1 MSTLTEIADGQAVLD
16 EIAAQRRKDVDALL
30 KGSRARDRPPA
41 SPPEDRP
48 RLRSLSLGELLE
60 LELPP
65 REDVLAPWLPTQ
77 GLVMVYAPRGI
88 GKTWVG
94 LGVAYAVAS
103 GGDFLRW
110 SAPVARGVIYIDGE
124 MPAVVMQQRLAAVAN
139 SADAEPTAPLLI
151 VTPDVQSI
159 GMPDLATEAGQA
171 LIDEHVTDD
180 IGLIVVDNLSS
191 LARSGRENEA
201 ESWQLIQT
209 WALRHRAA
217 GRSVLFVHHAGKGG
231 AQRGTS
237 RREDVLDTVIALR
250 RPADYNPES
259 GAVFEVHFEKAR
271 GIHGSDVAPFEA
283 RLATDSEGKH
293 TWTTRTV
300 EDSTR
305 ERVAALIEDGLTQQD
320 IAAELGLAKS
330 TVSHHAKALREAGRT
345 P

>member
-1 MSTLTEIADGQAVLD
+1 MTAATLEAKADFLVETIARGRPQA
-16 EIAAQRRKDVDALL
+16 
-30 KGSRARDRPPA
+30 
-41 SPPEDRP
+41 P
-48 RLRSLSLGELLE
+48 RLRALSLGELLA

-77 GLVMVYAPRGI
+77 GLAMVYAPRGI

-103 GGDFLRW
+103 GGKFLSW
-110 SAPVARGVIYIDGE
+110 SAPAARGVIYIDGE

-151 VTPDVQSI
+151 LTPDVQLI
-159 GMPDLATEAGQA
+159 GMPDLATDAGQL

-180 IGLIVVDNLSS
+180 ISLLVVDNLSS
-191 LARSGRENEA
+191 LIRTGRENEA
-201 ESWQLIQT
+201 ESWQSVQT

-250 RPADYNPES
+250 RPADYKAES
-259 GAVFEVHFEKAR
+259 GAMFEVHFEKAR
-271 GIHGSDVAPFEA
+271 GIHGDDVVPFEA
-283 RLATDSEGKH
+283 RLTTDAEGRQL
-293 TWTTRTV
+293 WTMRTL
-300 EDSTR
+300 EETTR
-305 ERVAALIEDGLTQQD
+305 ERVAALLADGLTQQD
-320 IAAELGLAKS
+320 IAAELGIAKS
-330 TVSHHAKALREAGRT
+330 TASHHVKILRESGRVS
-345 P
+345 

>member
-1 MSTLTEIADGQAVLD
+1 MTSPTIEDRADEL
-16 EIAAQRRKDVDALL
+16 LL
-30 KGSRARDRPPA
+30 KGARARSPA
-41 SPPEDRP
+41 QAPADRP
-48 RLRSLSLGELLE
+48 RLIALCLADLLK

-77 GLVMVYAPRGI
+77 GLAMVYAPRGI

-94 LGVAYAVAS
+94 LGIAYAVAS
-103 GGDFLRW
+103 GGRFLSW
-110 SAPVARGVIYIDGE
+110 SAPAARGVVYVDGE
-124 MPAVVMQQRLAAVAN
+124 MPIVAMQQRLAAVAN
-139 SADAEPTAPLLI
+139 SADMEPTAPLI
-151 VTPDVQSI
+151 VITPDVQTS
-159 GMPDLATEAGQA
+159 GMPDISTEAGQA

-180 IGLIVVDNLSS
+180 VGLIVVDNLSS
-191 LARSGRENEA
+191 LARTGRENEA
-201 ESWQLIQT
+201 ESWQVVQT

-217 GRSVLFVHHAGKGG
+217 GRSVLFIHHAGKGG

-271 GIHGSDVAPFEA
+271 GIHGGDVAPFEA
-283 RLATDSEGKH
+283 RMATDAEGRQL
-293 TWTTRTV
+293 WTTRTL
-300 EDSTR
+300 EESTR
-305 ERVAALIEDGLTQQD
+305 ERVAALLQDGLSQQD

-330 TVSHHAKALREAGRT
+330 TVSHHAKALREAGRA

>member
-1 MSTLTEIADGQAVLD
+1 MTW
-16 EIAAQRRKDVDALL
+16 R
-30 KGSRARDRPPA
+30 
-41 SPPEDRP
+41 SPPWGLHERFAIAGP
-48 RLRSLSLGELLE
+48 GSAGRVPTEGGAIPGQITGAAAGRSSASSGAE
-60 LELPP
+60 PW
-65 REDVLAPWLPTQ
+65 RAAGAGTAAAGRRACALAAHSGPGDGVCP
-77 GLVMVYAPRGI
+77 ARGI

-151 VTPDVQSI
+151 LTPDVQSI
-159 GMPDLATEAGQA
+159 GMPDLSTEAGQA

-250 RPADYNPES
+250 RPADYNPEA

-271 GIHGSDVAPFEA
+271 GIHGGDVAPFEA
-283 RLATDSEGKH
+283 SLATDAEGKH
-293 TWTTRTV
+293 IWTTRTV

-305 ERVAALIEDGLTQQD
+305 ERVAALLEDGLSQQD

-330 TVSHHAKALREAGRT
+330 TVSHHAKALREARRT
-345 P
+345 L